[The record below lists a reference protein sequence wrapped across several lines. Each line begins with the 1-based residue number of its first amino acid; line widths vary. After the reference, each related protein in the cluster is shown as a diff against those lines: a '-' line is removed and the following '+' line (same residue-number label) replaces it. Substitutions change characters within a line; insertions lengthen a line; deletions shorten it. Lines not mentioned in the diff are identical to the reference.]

1 MSYADT
7 LNPQQRE
14 AVFNT
19 EGPSL
24 VLAGAGS
31 GKTRVLTFR
40 IARLLEQ
47 GIDPFRILALTFTNK
62 AAAEM
67 RERIEKV
74 AGTQARSLWM
84 GTFHSIFA
92 RILRIESDKMGYPSH
107 FTIYDST
114 DSKSLLKSII
124 KERGLDDKI
133 YKANAV
139 ASRISSLKN
148 RLISPQ
154 EYQRNPAYYE
164 EDIAARRPDFSIIY
178 RVYTER
184 CFRAGAMDFDDL
196 LFNANILF
204 RDHLG
209 VLNKYQQRFQYV
221 LVDEY
226 QDTNLSQYY
235 IIRKLSAVHQNIC
248 VVGDDAQ
255 SIYGFRG
262 ADIQNILNF
271 EKDYPDLKTYKL
283 EQNYRSTKNIV
294 GAANSIIKNNQDQL
308 PKNVFTDNPQG
319 DLIEIIKTS
328 SDGEEARQIANAI
341 FETKVN
347 NDWRHSDFAIL
358 YRTNAQSR
366 SLEESLRRINIK
378 YQIIG
383 GLSFYQRK
391 EIKDVVAYLR
401 MVVNPN
407 DEEALKRVINYPK
420 RGIGNTS
427 LAKVIAFSE
436 DQGVPLWEVVKR
448 INEVMTGAAA
458 KRIEQFADVVT
469 AFQIAAEKK
478 NAYDLAAQV
487 AKESGILG
495 ELYKDKTVEGISR
508 YENLQELLNAVK
520 EYIDDE
526 ENDDKTIGGFLQ
538 HVSLLSAVDRDSSD
552 DTDVVT
558 LMTIHMAKGLEYK
571 HVIVSGLEENLFPSM
586 MAMESRADLEE
597 ERRLFYVAI
606 TRAQRKLTL
615 AYATS
620 RYAYG
625 NLRAC
630 QPSRFLE
637 EIDNKFVKVSH
648 KDTPASER
656 KQYSSSDTGG
666 NIFKPPFRRGGSA
679 AQAAAR
685 QITHKPTENFVV
697 ATIEEMSEGAKVEH
711 QKFGFGKIMKL
722 DLQGNPQRATVEF
735 DKAGEKILVLKFAK
749 LMVHKK

>member
-19 EGPSL
+19 DGPSL

-40 IARLLEQ
+40 IARLLEL
-47 GIDPFRILALTFTNK
+47 GVDPYRILSLTFTNK

-92 RILRIESDKMGYPSH
+92 RILRIESDKLGYPSH
-107 FTIYDST
+107 FTIYDSS
-114 DSKSLLKSII
+114 DSKSLLKAII
-124 KERGLDDKI
+124 KERGLDDKV
-133 YKANAV
+133 YKVNGV

-154 EYQRNPAYYE
+154 EYQRNPIYYE

-196 LFNANILF
+196 LFNTNVLF
-204 RDHLG
+204 RDHLDS
-209 VLNKYQQRFQYV
+209 LNKYQQRFQYV

-226 QDTNLSQYY
+226 QDTNLAQYY

-294 GAANSIIKNNQDQL
+294 GAANSIIKNNKDQL
-308 PKNVFTDNPQG
+308 AKNVFTDNAQG
-319 DLIEIIKTS
+319 DLIEVIKTS
-328 SDGEEARQIANAI
+328 SDNEEARQIANTI

-347 NDWRHSDFAIL
+347 NDWKHADFAIL

-366 SLEESLRRINIK
+366 SLEEALRRINIK

-407 DEEALKRVINYPK
+407 DEEALKRIINYPK
-420 RGIGNTS
+420 RGIGDTTVG
-427 LAKVIAFSE
+427 KIVAFAQ
-436 DQGVPLWEVVKR
+436 DQGVPVWDVVKD
-448 INEVMTGAAA
+448 VKDVLSGAAV
-458 KRIEQFADVVT
+458 KRIEQFVDIIT
-469 AFQIAAEKK
+469 GFQIAAEKK

-520 EYIDDE
+520 EYIDED

-552 DTDVVT
+552 DADVVT
-558 LMTIHMAKGLEYK
+558 MMTIHMAKGLEYK
-571 HVIVSGLEENLFPSM
+571 HVIVSGLEENLFPSG
-586 MAMESRADLEE
+586 MALESRADLEE

-615 AYATS
+615 SYATS

-630 QPSRFLE
+630 QSSRFLE
-637 EIDNKFVKVSH
+637 EIDNKFMKVSH
-648 KDTPASER
+648 KDTPAS
-656 KQYSSSDTGG
+656 Q
-666 NIFKPPFRRGGSA
+666 RR
-679 AQAAAR
+679 Q
-685 QITHKPTENFVV
+685 
-697 ATIEEMSEGAKVEH
+697 H
-711 QKFGFGKIMKL
+711 QDF
-722 DLQGNPQRATVEF
+722 
-735 DKAGEKILVLKFAK
+735 
-749 LMVHKK
+749 